1 MKAKPLAALTQ
12 RDQVG
17 DKDFSERNDAATA
30 DALDTAADQERG
42 EISGE
47 RTNYGTYRE
56 EDESDKEKRFA
67 TEYVGKRC
75 ESWLEDS

>member
-17 DKDFSERNDAATA
+17 DKYFSQRDDAATA
-30 DALDTAADQERG
+30 DALDTAADQKRG
-42 EISGE
+42 DILGE
-47 RTNYGTYRE
+47 RANYCTYRE
-56 EDESDKEKRFA
+56 EDEGDKEKRFA
-67 TEYVGKRC
+67 TEYVGKRS